1 MSGITFLSKA
11 TAAVTCDG
19 SSIGAPV
26 TWSINLL
33 RTWEFA
39 ILLLCSSVILKPG
52 FLPAI
57 ALSLFPKLAGLREL
71 DQISHVRIHLAYCF
85 GLLALALCF
94 GGYGVGHIG
103 RLL

>member
-57 ALSLFPKLAGLREL
+57 VLFLFLKLALLSKINQIFRLRRKPL
-71 DQISHVRIHLAYCF
+71 QVK
-85 GLLALALCF
+85 
-94 GGYGVGHIG
+94 
-103 RLL
+103 RLLNWG